1 VQELALS
8 DDHLDDFAEWWIFN
22 ARAVRSRSHKTGY
35 DEADC
40 GNRPSMSVR

>member
-8 DDHLDDFAEWWIFN
+8 DDHLDDFAGMVDLQCESGTV
-22 ARAVRSRSHKTGY
+22 ALPQTGY